1 VQVRIGKNDQ
11 TGAKPVRTVITALS
25 VTVILAVTVSAEP
38 SPYRGLEGRA
48 IKALSEAEIGDLR
61 SGAGMAMALA
71 AELNGHPG
79 PRHVLDL
86 AAPLGLSAGQI
97 AAVQSLFD
105 TMREEASALGDAIV
119 AGEAEL
125 EHGFR
130 SASLDDERLTA
141 LVQRI
146 ADLRGE
152 LRAVHLRRHLSTRA
166 LLDEHQ
172 LARYDRLRGYDGDR
186 SHGHGHHRRH

>member
-1 VQVRIGKNDQ
+1 M
-11 TGAKPVRTVITALS
+11 RTVVTALS
-25 VTVILAVTVSAEP
+25 VTVFLAVTAAAEP
-38 SPYRGLEGRA
+38 SPYCGLETRA

-61 SGAGMAMALA
+61 AGAGMGMALA

-86 AAPLGLSAGQI
+86 ATPLGLSAGQI
-97 AAVQSLFD
+97 AALHTQFD
-105 TMREEASALGDAIV
+105 TMRAEASALGDAIV

-125 EHGFR
+125 EHGFH
-130 SASLDDERLTA
+130 SASLDDDRLTA

-146 ADLRGE
+146 AELRGE

-166 LLDEHQ
+166 LLDELQ
-172 LARYDRLRGYDGDR
+172 LALYDRLRGYDGDR